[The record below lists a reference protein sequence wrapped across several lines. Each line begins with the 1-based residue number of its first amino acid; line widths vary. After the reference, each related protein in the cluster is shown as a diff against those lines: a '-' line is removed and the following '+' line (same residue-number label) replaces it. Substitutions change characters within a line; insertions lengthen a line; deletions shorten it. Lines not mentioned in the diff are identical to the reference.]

1 MAPNIE
7 YLSSSHYYSEL
18 NSSSFVLDNEKLS
31 MIVKDKSESVVN
43 RVLGKE
49 AIILTATSIGDPF
62 SNIWM
67 N

>member
-1 MAPNIE
+1 
-7 YLSSSHYYSEL
+7 
-18 NSSSFVLDNEKLS
+18 

-62 SNIWM
+62 SNI
-67 N
+67 